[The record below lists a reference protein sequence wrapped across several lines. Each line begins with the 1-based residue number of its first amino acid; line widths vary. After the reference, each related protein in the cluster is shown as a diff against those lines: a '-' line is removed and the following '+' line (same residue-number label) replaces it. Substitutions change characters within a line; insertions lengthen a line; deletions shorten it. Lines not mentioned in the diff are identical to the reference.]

1 MPGYA
6 SAPVATRIAVLE
18 VAGGLS
24 YWAGDIA
31 AAHKHYFEQVRLA
44 RELGE
49 PGVLANALYNAG
61 FAPLPVYDDRAW
73 ANSIRDLSE
82 GLIAEA
88 LELWERQGDASGL
101 ARGTWMLG
109 ELRLFQRRFAEADG
123 YYTEALERF
132 LAEGDDFGSAWAFF
146 TRGIARAESRPAEA
160 IVDLRSGLERFRAAG
175 EIPGMAFVAL
185 AAAAI
190 VNEAGDRVSG
200 QRLLGLGTRFREES
214 GAFLAALTPP
224 GYYLSLDPAP
234 PHDALRPV
242 YDEGYALDREAAIE
256 VLWTR
261 LGEPL
266 ATG

>member
-1 MPGYA
+1 
-6 SAPVATRIAVLE
+6 
-18 VAGGLS
+18 
-24 YWAGDIA
+24 
-31 AAHKHYFEQVRLA
+31 
-44 RELGE
+44 
-49 PGVLANALYNAG
+49 
-61 FAPLPVYDDRAW
+61 
-73 ANSIRDLSE
+73 
-82 GLIAEA
+82 
-88 LELWERQGDASGL
+88 
-101 ARGTWMLG
+101 
-109 ELRLFQRRFAEADG
+109 
-123 YYTEALERF
+123 
-132 LAEGDDFGSAWAFF
+132 
-146 TRGIARAESRPAEA
+146 
-160 IVDLRSGLERFRAAG
+160 
-175 EIPGMAFVAL
+175 MAFVAL

-234 PHDALRPV
+234 PDDALRPV